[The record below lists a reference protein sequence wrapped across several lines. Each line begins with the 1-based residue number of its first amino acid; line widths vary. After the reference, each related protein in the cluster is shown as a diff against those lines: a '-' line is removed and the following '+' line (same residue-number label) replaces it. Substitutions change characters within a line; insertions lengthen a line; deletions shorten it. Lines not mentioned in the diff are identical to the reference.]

1 MHLFRLWITL
11 FKNCLSRDM
20 EFRLHYALQV
30 LVDIVWCAVQIGFFE
45 VMFMYTPAFAG
56 LSRSEAYL
64 FLGTLF
70 IVDSLNMMLVASNF
84 WHFPRHVNTG
94 ELDFFLLKPV
104 SPLFLSYFR
113 FINTASMVNVSVSII
128 IFAIGLMMHDQSISI
143 MQWIGWFVGLI
154 CGSLILFSLEAIV
167 GSMSFFFVNASG
179 VQSIFY
185 ALYQIAMRPDGI
197 YNSMMRRIFITI
209 FPLSLI
215 ASVPSS
221 MLFNS
226 ASIEMFGI
234 MVLMSIIMAFA
245 SMQFFSYS
253 LKRYNGASS

>member
-20 EFRLHYALQV
+20 EFRLHYTLQV
-30 LVDIVWCAVQIGFFE
+30 LVDIIWCAVQIGFFE

-234 MVLMSIIMAFA
+234 MVLMSFIMAFA
-245 SMQFFSYS
+245 SMRFFSYS

>member
-1 MHLFRLWITL
+1 MHLLKLWITL

-20 EFRLHYALQV
+20 EFRLHFLLQV

-113 FINTASMVNVSVSII
+113 FINTSSMVNVGVSII
-128 IFAIGLMMHDQSISI
+128 IFIIGLMMHDQSIS
-143 MQWIGWFVGLI
+143 MVQWIGWCIGLI
-154 CGSLILFSLEAIV
+154 CGSIVLFSLEAIV
-167 GSMSFFFVNASG
+167 GSMSFFFVNAYG

-221 MLFNS
+221 MLFLS
-226 ASIEMFGI
+226 ASLEMFGV
-234 MVLMSIIMAFA
+234 MVIMSIIMAFA
-245 SMQFFSYS
+245 SKHFFSFA

>member
-1 MHLFRLWITL
+1 MHILKLWLTL

-30 LVDIVWCAVQIGFFE
+30 MVDIVWCAVQIGFFE
-45 VMFMYTPAFAG
+45 IMFMYTPAFAG
-56 LSRSEAYL
+56 LSKSEAYL

-70 IVDSLNMMLVASNF
+70 IVDSLNMTLIASNF
-84 WHFPRHVNTG
+84 WHFPKYVNTG
-94 ELDFFLLKPV
+94 EMDFFLLKPV

-113 FINTASMVNVSVSII
+113 YVNTASLVNVAVSII
-128 IFAIGLMMHDQSISI
+128 VFGIGLSIHEQSIGAV
-143 MQWIGWFVGLI
+143 QWLGWFIGII
-154 CGSLILFSLEAIV
+154 CGSLVLFSLEAIV

-197 YNSMMRRIFITI
+197 YNSVFRRLFITI

-215 ASVPSS
+215 ASIPSS
-221 MLFNS
+221 LLYSDASYERFLIMIVITTITVFS
-226 ASIEMFGI
+226 AIK
-234 MVLMSIIMAFA
+234 
-245 SMQFFSYS
+245 FFSYA
-253 LKRYNGASS
+253 LKRYDGASS

>member
-143 MQWIGWFVGLI
+143 MQWIGWFIGLI

-185 ALYQIAMRPDGI
+185 SLYQIAMRPDGI

-245 SMQFFSYS
+245 SMRFFSYS

>member
-1 MHLFRLWITL
+1 
-11 FKNCLSRDM
+11 M

-30 LVDIVWCAVQIGFFE
+30 LVDIIWCAVQIGFFE

-113 FINTASMVNVSVSII
+113 FINTASMVNVGVSII
-128 IFAIGLMMHDQSISI
+128 IFIIGLMMHDQSISVF
-143 MQWIGWFVGLI
+143 QWIAWFIGLI

-221 MLFNS
+221 MLFQS
-226 ASIEMFGI
+226 ASLEMFGV
-234 MVLMSIIMAFA
+234 MVLISILMAYTA
-245 SMQFFSYS
+245 KQFFSFA
-253 LKRYNGASS
+253 LKRYDGASS

>member
-185 ALYQIAMRPDGI
+185 SLYQIAMRPDGI

-234 MVLMSIIMAFA
+234 MVLMSFIMAFA
-245 SMQFFSYS
+245 SMRFFSYS

>member
-30 LVDIVWCAVQIGFFE
+30 MVDIIWCAVQIGFFE

-70 IVDSLNMMLVASNF
+70 IVDSFNMMLVASNF

-113 FINTASMVNVSVSII
+113 FINTASMVNVGVSII
-128 IFAIGLMMHDQSISI
+128 IFIMGLLMHDQSISAL
-143 MQWIGWFVGLI
+143 QWIGWFVGLI
-154 CGSLILFSLEAIV
+154 CGSIILISLETIV
-167 GSMSFFFVNASG
+167 GNMSFFFVNASG

-197 YNSMMRRIFITI
+197 YNSAMRRIFITI

-221 MLFNS
+221 MLFNT
-226 ASIEMFGI
+226 ASVEMFII
-234 MVLMSIIMAFA
+234 MVIVTLIMSIT
-245 SMQFFSYS
+245 SVRFFSFA

>member
-1 MHLFRLWITL
+1 
-11 FKNCLSRDM
+11 M

-113 FINTASMVNVSVSII
+113 FINTASMVNVGVSII
-128 IFAIGLMMHDQSISI
+128 IFIIGLMMHDQSISI
-143 MQWIGWFVGLI
+143 LQWIAWFMGLL

-197 YNSMMRRIFITI
+197 YHPMMRRIFITI

-234 MVLMSIIMAFA
+234 MILMSIIMAFA
-245 SMQFFSYS
+245 SMRFFSYS
-253 LKRYNGASS
+253 LQRYNGASS

>member
-143 MQWIGWFVGLI
+143 MQWIGWFVGLM

-245 SMQFFSYS
+245 SMRFFSYS

>member
-20 EFRLHYALQV
+20 EFRLHYTLQV
-30 LVDIVWCAVQIGFFE
+30 MVDIIWCIVQIGFFE

-56 LSRSEAYL
+56 LSKSEIYL

-70 IVDSLNMMLVASNF
+70 IVDSLNMMMIQSNF

-104 SPLFLSYFR
+104 PTIFLSYFR
-113 FINTASMVNVSVSII
+113 FINTASIVNVGISII
-128 IFAIGLMMHDQSISI
+128 IFITGFMMHDQIISLI
-143 MQWIGWFVGLI
+143 QWGGWFMGII

-167 GSMSFFFVNASG
+167 GSMAFYFVNASG

-185 ALYQIAMRPDGI
+185 ALYQFAMRPDGI
-197 YNSMMRRIFITI
+197 YSPFMRRILVTL

-215 ASVPSS
+215 ASIPSS
-221 MLFNS
+221 MLFTT
-226 ASIEMFGI
+226 ASIETFL
-234 MVLMSIIMAFA
+234 LMISITSITLVSAIA
-245 SMQFFSYS
+245 FFSRA
-253 LKRYNGASS
+253 LKQYNGASS